1 MRLLLFT
8 QLAFCCAT
16 LRVKLAAIAPCTSFY
31 LGFSN
36 VMSVSGLNR
45 IEKIA
50 AFSLASVFGVRM
62 LGLFM
67 ILPVFAIYGEQLA
80 GYSPIWL
87 GLAIGA
93 YGLTQALLQIP
104 MGMLSDKFG
113 RKPVILAGL
122 VVFLIG
128 SIVAAMSD
136 TIYGVVLGRAIQ
148 GMGAIAS
155 AILALAADLSREE
168 QRPKVMATIG
178 MFIGLSFTLA
188 MILGP
193 IVADAVGLSGL
204 FWFIGFLTIL
214 AMAMIQFMVPNSVN
228 KAPVGDSVA
237 LPAQLTRLIRHPQ
250 LSRLNCGV
258 FILHMAL
265 TACFVTLPKQ
275 FVASGLALEH
285 HWQIYLPALLGSFC
299 LMVPFMIF
307 AIKKQKEKPMFSAA
321 IALLALALFSLWILP
336 LGIWSLVLSV
346 VLFFT
351 AFNYLE
357 ATMPSILSR
366 IAPAG
371 LKGSV
376 MGVYSSSQFLGA
388 FVGGIVGGYIASQ
401 YGENTIFLVMAVV
414 ALIWLL
420 ISFGMKPLKKSKSF
434 SFATNISGEE
444 EAEKMAE
451 QLINMPGVIE
461 ATLVHT
467 EAVAYLKV
475 DEKTVDL
482 LAVKA
487 LLQG

>member
-1 MRLLLFT
+1 
-8 QLAFCCAT
+8 
-16 LRVKLAAIAPCTSFY
+16 
-31 LGFSN
+31 
-36 VMSVSGLNR
+36 MSVSGLNR
-45 IEKIA
+45 IEKKA

-80 GYSPIWL
+80 GYSPLWL

-104 MGMLSDKFG
+104 MGILSDKYG

-122 VVFLIG
+122 VVFLLG
-128 SIVAAMSD
+128 SIVAAMST
-136 TIYGVVLGRAIQ
+136 TIYGVVLGRAMQ

-155 AILALAADLSREE
+155 AILALAADLTREE

-178 MFIGLSFTLA
+178 MFIGLSFAFA

-193 IVADAVGLSGL
+193 IVADAFGLSGL
-204 FWFIGFLTIL
+204 FWFTGFLTIL
-214 AMAMIQFMVPNSVN
+214 AMLLIQFMVPYSVN
-228 KAPVGDSVA
+228 KAPRGDSVA
-237 LPAQLTRLIRHPQ
+237 LPEQIVKLIRHPQ
-250 LSRLNCGV
+250 LSRLNWGV

-275 FVASGLALEH
+275 FVASGLALES
-285 HWQIYLPALLGSFC
+285 HWQIYLPTLLGSFF

-307 AIKKQKEKPMFSAA
+307 AMKKQQEKPMFSAA
-321 IALLALALFSLWILP
+321 IALLSLALFLLWLLP
-336 LGIWSLVLSV
+336 TGLWSLIFSV

-371 LKGSV
+371 VKGSV

-388 FVGGIVGGYIASQ
+388 FFGGIIGGVVASRF
-401 YGENTIFLVMAVV
+401 GENTIFLVMAIASVLW
-414 ALIWLL
+414 LILSL
-420 ISFGMKPLKKSKSF
+420 GMEKLKKSKNF
-434 SFATNISGEE
+434 SFATNIDSEDKANE
-444 EAEKMAE
+444 IAEL
-451 QLINMPGVIE
+451 LINMPGVIE
-461 ATLVHT
+461 ATLVNDDVDNRSNKSST
-467 EAVAYLKV
+467 IAYLKV
-475 DEKTVDL
+475 DEKIVDL
-482 LAVKA
+482 LAIKA
-487 LLQG
+487 LLHQEV

>member
-1 MRLLLFT
+1 
-8 QLAFCCAT
+8 
-16 LRVKLAAIAPCTSFY
+16 
-31 LGFSN
+31 
-36 VMSVSGLNR
+36 MSVSGLNR
-45 IEKIA
+45 IEKKA

-80 GYSPIWL
+80 GYSPLWL

-104 MGMLSDKFG
+104 MGILSDKYG

-128 SIVAAMSD
+128 SIVAALS
-136 TIYGVVLGRAIQ
+136 TSIYGVVIGRAIQ

-193 IVADAVGLSGL
+193 IVADVFGLSGL
-204 FWFIGFLTIL
+204 FWFTGFLTII
-214 AMAMIQFMVPNSVN
+214 AMLLIQFMVPYSVS
-228 KAPVGDSVA
+228 KAPRGDSVA
-237 LPAQLTRLIRHPQ
+237 LPEQITTLIKHPQ
-250 LSRLNCGV
+250 LSRLNLGV

-275 FVASGLALEH
+275 FVESGLALEN
-285 HWQIYLPALLGSFC
+285 HWQIYLPTLLGSFF
-299 LMVPFMIF
+299 LMVPFMII
-307 AIKKQKEKPMFSAA
+307 AMKKQQEKPMFTGAV
-321 IALLALALFSLWILP
+321 ALLTLALFLLWFLP
-336 LGIWSLVLSV
+336 SGFWSLIISV

-366 IAPAG
+366 LAPAG
-371 LKGSV
+371 VKGSV
-376 MGVYSSSQFLGA
+376 MGIYSSSQFLGA
-388 FVGGIVGGYIASQ
+388 FVGGIIGGFVASR
-401 YGENTIFLVMAVV
+401 YGEQSIFLVMAIVS
-414 ALIWLL
+414 LIWFVL
-420 ISFGMKPLKKSKSF
+420 SFGMQKLKKSKSF
-434 SFATNISGEE
+434 SFITNIHSEE
-444 EAEKMAE
+444 RAEE
-451 QLINMPGVIE
+451 VSELLVNMPGIIE
-461 ATLVHT
+461 ATLVHDDVGT
-467 EAVAYLKV
+467 KDLEKIRAVAYLKV
-475 DEKTVDL
+475 DEKLVDL
-482 LAVKA
+482 LAVKT
-487 LLQG
+487 LLHQET

>member
-1 MRLLLFT
+1 
-8 QLAFCCAT
+8 
-16 LRVKLAAIAPCTSFY
+16 
-31 LGFSN
+31 
-36 VMSVSGLNR
+36 MSVSGLNR
-45 IEKIA
+45 IEKKA

-80 GYSPIWL
+80 GYSPLWL

-104 MGMLSDKFG
+104 MGILSDKYG

-122 VVFLIG
+122 VVFLLG
-128 SIVAAMSD
+128 SIVAAMST
-136 TIYGVVLGRAIQ
+136 TIYGVVLGRAMQ

-155 AILALAADLSREE
+155 AILALAADLTREE

-178 MFIGLSFTLA
+178 MFIGLSFTFA

-193 IVADAVGLSGL
+193 IVADAFGLSGL
-204 FWFIGFLTIL
+204 FWFTGFLTIL
-214 AMAMIQFMVPNSVN
+214 AMLLIQFMVPYSVN
-228 KAPVGDSVA
+228 KAPRGDSVA
-237 LPAQLTRLIRHPQ
+237 LPEQIVKLIRHPQ
-250 LSRLNCGV
+250 LSRLNWGV

-275 FVASGLALEH
+275 FVASGLALES
-285 HWQIYLPALLGSFC
+285 HWQIYLPTLLGSFF

-307 AIKKQKEKPMFSAA
+307 AMKKQQEKPMFSAA
-321 IALLALALFSLWILP
+321 IALLSLALFLLWLLP
-336 LGIWSLVLSV
+336 TGLWSLIFSV

-371 LKGSV
+371 VKGSV

-388 FVGGIVGGYIASQ
+388 FFGGIIGGFVASRF
-401 YGENTIFLVMAVV
+401 GENTIFLVMAIASVLW
-414 ALIWLL
+414 LILSL
-420 ISFGMKPLKKSKSF
+420 GMEKLKKSKNF
-434 SFATNISGEE
+434 SFATNIDSEDKANE
-444 EAEKMAE
+444 IAEL
-451 QLINMPGVIE
+451 LINMPGVIE
-461 ATLVHT
+461 ATLVNDDVDNRSNKSST
-467 EAVAYLKV
+467 IAYLKV
-475 DEKTVDL
+475 DEKIVDL
-482 LAVKA
+482 LAIKA
-487 LLQG
+487 LLHQEV

>member
-1 MRLLLFT
+1 
-8 QLAFCCAT
+8 
-16 LRVKLAAIAPCTSFY
+16 
-31 LGFSN
+31 
-36 VMSVSGLNR
+36 MSVSGLNR
-45 IEKIA
+45 IEKKA
-50 AFSLASVFGVRM
+50 AFSLASVFGIRM

-67 ILPVFAIYGEQLA
+67 ILPVFAIYGEQLT

-104 MGMLSDKFG
+104 MGILSDKFG

-128 SIVAAMSD
+128 SIIAAMSD
-136 TIYGVVLGRAIQ
+136 SIYGVVLGRAIQ

-178 MFIGLSFTLA
+178 MFIGLSFTFA

-193 IVADAVGLSGL
+193 IVADNFGLSGL
-204 FWFIGFLTIL
+204 FWFTGVLTIV
-214 AMAMIQFMVPNSVN
+214 AMFMIQFMVPNSVN
-228 KAPVGDSVA
+228 KAPRGDSVA
-237 LPAQLTRLIRHPQ
+237 LPKQISRLIRDPQ
-250 LSRLNCGV
+250 LSRLNWGI

-275 FVASGLALEH
+275 FVASGLALDH
-285 HWQIYLPALLGSFC
+285 HWQLYLPTLLGSFF
-299 LMVPFMIF
+299 LMVPFMIY
-307 AIKKQKEKPMFSAA
+307 AMKKQKEKPMFSAA
-321 IALLALALFSLWILP
+321 IALLAIALFSLWLLP
-336 LGIWSLVLSV
+336 LGLWSLVLSV

-371 LKGSV
+371 VKGSA
-376 MGVYSSSQFLGA
+376 MGIYSSSQFLGA
-388 FVGGIVGGYIASQ
+388 FVGGMLGGYIASEF
-401 YGENTIFLVMAVV
+401 GEHTIFLVMAIVTV
-414 ALIWLL
+414 LWLL
-420 ISFGMKPLKKSKSF
+420 LSFGMKPLKKSKNF
-434 SFATNISGEE
+434 SYATKIDNEQQADII
-444 EAEKMAE
+444 AE

-461 ATLVHT
+461 ATIVHT

-475 DEKTVDL
+475 DEKIVDL
-482 LAVKA
+482 VAIKA
-487 LLQG
+487 LLKS

>member
-1 MRLLLFT
+1 M
-8 QLAFCCAT
+8 
-16 LRVKLAAIAPCTSFY
+16 SF
-31 LGFSN
+31 
-36 VMSVSGLNR
+36 SGLNH
-45 IEKIA
+45 IEKKA
-50 AFSLASVFGVRM
+50 AFSLASIFGVRM

-67 ILPVFAIYGEQLA
+67 ILPVFAIYGLQLA
-80 GYSPIWL
+80 GYSPVWL

-104 MGMLSDKFG
+104 MGILSDKFG

-122 VVFLIG
+122 LVFLLG
-128 SIVAAMSD
+128 SVIAALSD
-136 TIYGVVLGRAIQ
+136 SIYGVVLGRAIQ

-178 MFIGLSFTLA
+178 MFIGLSFTVA
-188 MILGP
+188 MVLGP
-193 IVADAVGLSGL
+193 IIAGGFGLSGL
-204 FWFIGFLTIL
+204 FWFIALLTLI
-214 AMAMIQFMVPNSVN
+214 AMALMQFMVPSSVN
-228 KAPVGDSVA
+228 KAPRGDNVA
-237 LPAQLTRLIRHPQ
+237 LPAQISRFILHPQ
-250 LSRLNCGV
+250 LSRLNWGV

-275 FVASGLALEH
+275 FVASGLSLDN
-285 HWQIYLPALLGSFC
+285 HWQVYLPALLGSFL

-321 IALLALALFSLWILP
+321 IALLLAALILVWYLP
-336 LGIWSLVLSV
+336 SGFWSLVLSV

-371 LKGSV
+371 FKGSV

-388 FVGGIVGGYIASQ
+388 FVGGIVGGMIASE
-401 YGENTIFLVMAVV
+401 YGEQAIFLVMAIVSC
-414 ALIWLL
+414 IWLL
-420 ISFGMKPLKKSKSF
+420 ISFGMQPLKKSKSF
-434 SFATNISGEE
+434 SFTTNISCENQ
-444 EAEKMAE
+444 AQKVAE
-451 QLINMPGVIE
+451 QLITMPGVIE

-475 DEKTVDL
+475 DDKIVDL
-482 LAVKA
+482 TAVKS
-487 LLQG
+487 LLRD

>member
-1 MRLLLFT
+1 
-8 QLAFCCAT
+8 
-16 LRVKLAAIAPCTSFY
+16 
-31 LGFSN
+31 
-36 VMSVSGLNR
+36 MSVSGLNR
-45 IEKIA
+45 IEKKA

-67 ILPVFAIYGEQLA
+67 ILPVFAIYGEQLT
-80 GYSPIWL
+80 GYSPMWL

-104 MGMLSDKFG
+104 MGILSDKFG

-128 SIVAAMSD
+128 SVIAAMSD
-136 TIYGVVLGRAIQ
+136 TIYGVVLGRAVQ

-178 MFIGLSFTLA
+178 MCIGLSFTLA

-193 IVADAVGLSGL
+193 IVADVFGLSGL
-204 FWFIGFLTIL
+204 FWFTGLLTII
-214 AMAMIQFMVPNSVN
+214 AMFMIQFMVPNSVN
-228 KAPVGDSVA
+228 KAPRGDSVA
-237 LPAQLTRLIRHPQ
+237 LPAQILTLIRHPQ
-250 LSRLNCGV
+250 LSRLNWGV

-275 FVASGLALEH
+275 FIASGLALEN
-285 HWQIYLPALLGSFC
+285 HWQIYLPTLLGSFF
-299 LMVPFMIF
+299 LMVPFMII
-307 AIKKQKEKPMFSAA
+307 AIKKQKETPMFSAA
-321 IALLALALFSLWILP
+321 VTLLTVALFSLWLLP
-336 LGIWSLVLSV
+336 TGFWSLVLSM

-388 FVGGIVGGYIASQ
+388 FVGGILGGFIASQ
-401 YGENTIFLVMAVV
+401 YGEQTIFLVMAIASLV
-414 ALIWLL
+414 WLL
-420 ISFGMKPLKKSKSF
+420 LTFGMQKLKKSKSF
-434 SFATNISGEE
+434 SFATSITCEQ
-444 EAEKMAE
+444 EAEQMAE

-475 DEKTVDL
+475 DEKSVDL

>member
-1 MRLLLFT
+1 
-8 QLAFCCAT
+8 
-16 LRVKLAAIAPCTSFY
+16 
-31 LGFSN
+31 
-36 VMSVSGLNR
+36 MSMSGLNQ
-45 IEKIA
+45 IEKKA

-67 ILPVFAIYGEQLA
+67 ILPVFAIYGEQLT
-80 GYSPIWL
+80 GYSPMWL
-87 GLAIGA
+87 GVAIGA

-104 MGMLSDKFG
+104 MGILSDKFG

-122 VVFLIG
+122 VVFLLG

-168 QRPKVMATIG
+168 QRSKVMATIG
-178 MFIGLSFTLA
+178 MFIGLSFTFA

-193 IVADAVGLSGL
+193 IVADLFGLSGL
-204 FWFIGFLTIL
+204 FWFTGILAIL
-214 AMAMIQFMVPNSVN
+214 AMFMIQFMVPNSVN
-228 KAPVGDSVA
+228 KAPRGDLVA
-237 LPAQLTRLIRHPQ
+237 LPEQITRLILHPQ
-250 LSRLNCGV
+250 LSRLNWGI

-275 FVASGLALEH
+275 FVASGLSLED
-285 HWQIYLPALLGSFC
+285 HWQIYLPTLLGSFL

-307 AIKKQKEKPMFSAA
+307 AIKKQKEKPMFSVA
-321 IALLALALFSLWILP
+321 IMLLSMALFLLWLLP
-336 LGIWSLVLSV
+336 NGFWSLVLSV

-376 MGVYSSSQFLGA
+376 MGIYSSSQFLGA
-388 FVGGIVGGYIASQ
+388 FVGGLVGGYIASQ
-401 YGENTIFLVMAVV
+401 YGEKIIFLVMAIVCV
-414 ALIWLL
+414 IWLL
-420 ISFGMKPLKKSKSF
+420 LSFGMQPLKQSKNFSF
-434 SFATNISGEE
+434 SIKTTGEKQ
-444 EAEKMAE
+444 AEKMADR
-451 QLINMPGVIE
+451 LIAMPGVIE

-475 DEKTVDL
+475 DDKVVDL
-482 LAVKA
+482 AAIKA
-487 LLQG
+487 LLNGGDT

>member
-1 MRLLLFT
+1 
-8 QLAFCCAT
+8 
-16 LRVKLAAIAPCTSFY
+16 
-31 LGFSN
+31 
-36 VMSVSGLNR
+36 MSVSGLNR
-45 IEKIA
+45 IEKKA

-67 ILPVFAIYGEQLA
+67 ILPVFAIYGEELA

-104 MGMLSDKFG
+104 MGILSDKYG

-128 SIVAAMSD
+128 SVVAAMST

-155 AILALAADLSREE
+155 AILALAADLTREE

-178 MFIGLSFTLA
+178 MFIGLSFTFA

-193 IVADAVGLSGL
+193 IVADAFGLSGL
-204 FWFIGFLTIL
+204 FWFTGFLTIL
-214 AMAMIQFMVPNSVN
+214 AMLMIQFMVPYSVN
-228 KAPVGDSVA
+228 KAPRGDSVA
-237 LPAQLTRLIRHPQ
+237 LPEKIVKLIRHPQ
-250 LSRLNCGV
+250 LSRLNWGV

-275 FVASGLALEH
+275 FVASGLALES
-285 HWQIYLPALLGSFC
+285 HWQIYLPTLLGSFF

-307 AIKKQKEKPMFSAA
+307 AMKKQQEKSMFSAA
-321 IALLALALFSLWILP
+321 IALLSFALFLLWLLP
-336 LGIWSLVLSV
+336 TGFWSLVFTV
-346 VLFFT
+346 VMFFT

-371 LKGSV
+371 VKGSV

-388 FVGGIVGGYIASQ
+388 FVGGIVGGFVASR
-401 YGENTIFLVMAVV
+401 YGEQTIFIVMAV
-414 ALIWLL
+414 ASLIWLFL
-420 ISFGMKPLKKSKSF
+420 SFGMEKLKKSKSF
-434 SFATNISGEE
+434 SFATNIDCEE
-444 EAEKMAE
+444 KANEIAEL
-451 QLINMPGVIE
+451 LINMPGVIE
-461 ATLVHT
+461 ATLVHDDI
-467 EAVAYLKV
+467 ESGEDKSVAVAYLKV
-475 DEKTVDL
+475 DDKIVDL

-487 LLQG
+487 LLHREA